1 MKNDA
6 LKDRLSRHRGHIVP
20 SGKNETQSRPP
31 EAYSRLAEELGGR
44 ILTNFAGSFC
54 VVRKTY
60 PFTYVHGD
68 TALADVAGESSWPM
82 SAFSVEEISATVS
95 PSGLLFVDTE
105 TTGLGGA
112 GAVAFLIGCGLVVS
126 TGFEV
131 RQYLIPDYSDET
143 AMLEALLE
151 EFSAD
156 RSLVTYNGAAFDLPL
171 MRDRMIINRVAREIA
186 YDRHI
191 DLLHPARR
199 LFRRRLA
206 DCTLTN
212 IEREL
217 LGFFRQDDI
226 PGYLIPSVYF
236 EWLSE
241 RNANGLAG
249 VLEHNRLDIISM
261 YFLAGRIAEIYR
273 HEGRTLTHTDDLHSL
288 SRVYGRRRK
297 TAKVVELYQRMNQ
310 DSEAALAEDI
320 LWYHSVALKRTG
332 ETQKALDIW
341 SGLAQNDSREGYLAN
356 LELSKY
362 FEHRLK
368 DFKTALQHARA
379 ARSSPDLTD
388 SRRRQLDNRIKRLRS
403 RLGHG

>member
-1 MKNDA
+1 M
-6 LKDRLSRHRGHIVP
+6 I
-20 SGKNETQSRPP
+20 
-31 EAYSRLAEELGGR
+31 
-44 ILTNFAGSFC
+44 
-54 VVRKTY
+54 
-60 PFTYVHGD
+60 
-68 TALADVAGESSWPM
+68 
-82 SAFSVEEISATVS
+82 
-95 PSGLLFVDTE
+95 
-105 TTGLGGA
+105 
-112 GAVAFLIGCGLVVS
+112 S

-151 EFSAD
+151 EFSANK
-156 RSLVTYNGAAFDLPL
+156 SLVTYNGAAFDLPL

-212 IEREL
+212 IEREIL
-217 LGFFRQDDI
+217 SFSRENDI

-241 RNANGLAG
+241 QNTDGLAK

-261 YFLAGRIAEIYR
+261 YFLAGRIAEVYR
-273 HEGRTLTHTDDLHSL
+273 SEGRTLTYTDDLHSL

-297 TAKVVELYQRMNQ
+297 SAKVVELYHRMNQ
-310 DSEAALAEDI
+310 EGVAPLAEDI
-320 LWYHSVALKRTG
+320 LWYHSLALKRTG
-332 ETQKALDIW
+332 EVRKALDLW
-341 SGLAQNDSREGYLAN
+341 FCLAGNDSREGYLAN

-368 DFKTALQHARA
+368 DFETALQHARA
-379 ARSSPDLTD
+379 ARSNSCLTD
-388 SRRRQLDNRIKRLRS
+388 GRRRQLDLRMKRLRS
-403 RLGHG
+403 RLGCR